1 MTLIATE
8 EQLAGLRRSAIFV
21 YGLYIASY
29 FLGVTAVIGV
39 IVAYLKRGEARGTVY
54 ESHFSNQITVFWV
67 VLVVGILGG
76 LLTIIVIGWLV
87 LFLLAIWSIWRVVKG
102 LIRAMDR
109 RPYR

>member
-1 MTLIATE
+1 MTPIATE
-8 EQLAGLRRSAIFV
+8 EQLTGLRRSTILI

-67 VLVVGILGG
+67 VLVIGILGG
-76 LLTIIVIGWLV
+76 FLVIVLIGWLV
-87 LFLLAIWSIWRVVKG
+87 LALLALWSIWRVVKG
-102 LIRAMDR
+102 LVRAMDR